1 MTRKELV
8 KRLEEIL
15 NEFNKKMDEI
25 INRMKKNGQ

>member
-25 INRMKKNGQ
+25 INRMEKNGQ